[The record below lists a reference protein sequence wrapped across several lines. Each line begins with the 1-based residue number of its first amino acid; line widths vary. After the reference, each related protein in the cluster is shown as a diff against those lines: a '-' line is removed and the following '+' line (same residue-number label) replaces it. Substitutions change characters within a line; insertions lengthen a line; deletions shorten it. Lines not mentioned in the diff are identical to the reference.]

1 LNPLLGREKY
11 NKPADM
17 QIKPAIWMV
26 LALGLLIR
34 PAAVWCQP
42 YHHGDSI
49 QLNALDYVAGELQWQ
64 YSFDNEEWQDFEGAT
79 GLQFMF
85 YPEQDTYLRLR
96 ISDPNCPPPY
106 FTEVQFVGLE
116 PVPAFQCGDLLVD
129 TRDGQEY
136 PTVLIGDQCWM
147 GRNLNIGEMVPG
159 TQNQADSTLVE
170 KYCYRNDADNCET
183 YGGLYQWDQVM
194 DYSTEEGTQG
204 ICPPGWHVPSDD
216 EYKTLELALGMS
228 EAHVNLT
235 GFRGAGVGTAMM
247 EGGDSGFEAL
257 FGGARNSSGGWQF
270 IEGSPTYEFGYFYT
284 STEAANP
291 NNAFRRCLRSDSSAV
306 GRYNSWNKRFGL
318 SLRCVLDDPGE

>member
-1 LNPLLGREKY
+1 MQK
-11 NKPADM
+11 KPT
-17 QIKPAIWMV
+17 IWIV
-26 LALGLLIR
+26 LSLGLLILSG
-34 PAAVWCQP
+34 AAWCQP
-42 YHHGDSI
+42 YHQGDSI
-49 QLNALDYVAGELQWQ
+49 RLNALDYVAGELQWQ
-64 YSFDNEEWQDFEGAT
+64 YSFDNEEWHDLEGAT

-96 ISDPNCPPPY
+96 ISDPDCPPPY
-106 FTEVQFVGLE
+106 YTEVQFVQLE
-116 PVPAFQCGDLLVD
+116 PVPAFQCGDVLVD
-129 TRDGQEY
+129 ARDGQEY

-147 GRNLNIGEMVPG
+147 ARNLNIGEMVPG
-159 TQNQADSTLVE
+159 TQNQGDAGLIE
-170 KYCYRNDADNCET
+170 KYCYGNDPENCET
-183 YGGLYQWDQVM
+183 YGGLYQWNQVM

-247 EGGDSGFEAL
+247 ADGDSGFEAL

-284 STEAANP
+284 STEAVNT
-291 NNAFRRCLRSDSSAV
+291 NNAFRRCLRSDSSGV

-318 SLRCVLDDPGE
+318 SLRCVMDDPGE